1 MPPKIL
7 KKSESVRKQSE
18 KPKVTKVIPKDSNA
32 QYAAGKRKLESDIKA
47 KEIIRQTEDKRVYK
61 TMLFIVLMA
70 AFLTLFKVIIQLIF
84 F

>member
-32 QYAAGKRKLESDIKA
+32 QYAGGRKHESDT
-47 KEIIRQTEDKRVYK
+47 KELIRQTEDKRVYK
-61 TMLFIVLMA
+61 TMLIIVIMA

>member
-32 QYAAGKRKLESDIKA
+32 QYAGKRKLESDIKA
-47 KEIIRQTEDKRVYK
+47 KEIIRRTEDKRVYK
-61 TMLFIVLMA
+61 TMLIIVLMA